1 MSEKDKWMEG
11 SEVLSVFPTCIWKV
25 QLKSGFRQQVNS
37 KILQIINQI
46 KPDLAKIPAGGS
58 WQSRHDL
65 HNREQLVDLVSCIQ
79 STAQTVLGFLKVG
92 AVL

>member
-1 MSEKDKWMEG
+1 MSEKDRWMEG

-25 QLKSGFRQQVNS
+25 QLKSAFRQQVNS

-46 KPDLAKIPAGGS
+46 NPDLAKIPAGGS
-58 WQSRHDL
+58 WQSEHDL
-65 HNREQLVDLVSCIQ
+65 HNREQLVELVSCIQ
-79 STAQTVLGFLKVG
+79 STAPTFKNPSTVC